1 MKTVFVN
8 PERCIGCRQCEFACA
23 VAHSQSHDPAAAPF
37 ETPRPHSR
45 IHVDAGT
52 AYNTSFPN
60 KCRHCDPAPC
70 VEVCPTDAMHRDS
83 DHGVVLADGHKCIA
97 CAMCAM
103 VCPFDVI
110 TFHTAANGAPPR
122 VVATKCDGC
131 VDRVRAAGIPACVDA
146 CKVDALVF
154 GELNEL
160 IAAGCARESS
170 AMLTSAAATVSL
182 AEREPDGVAGWRA
195 WGASAAHVNEE
206 VRHGKP

>member
-1 MKTVFVN
+1 
-8 PERCIGCRQCEFACA
+8 
-23 VAHSQSHDPAAAPF
+23 
-37 ETPRPHSR
+37 
-45 IHVDAGT
+45 
-52 AYNTSFPN
+52 
-60 KCRHCDPAPC
+60 
-70 VEVCPTDAMHRDS
+70 MHRDS

>member
-70 VEVCPTDAMHRDS
+70 VEVCPTGAMHRDS

-110 TFHTAANGAPPR
+110 TFHTAANGSPPR

>member
-23 VAHSQSHDPAAAPF
+23 VAHSRSHDAAAAPF

-60 KCRHCDPAPC
+60 RCRHCDPAPC
-70 VEVCPTDAMHRDS
+70 AEVCPTGAMHRDS
-83 DHGVVLADGHKCIA
+83 ECDVVLADGHKCIA

-110 TFHTAANGAPPR
+110 TFHSAANGAPPR

-131 VDRVRAAGIPACVDA
+131 VERVRAGGIPACVEA
-146 CKVDALVF
+146 CKVGALVF
-154 GELNEL
+154 GDLNEL

-170 AMLTSAAATVSL
+170 AILTSAAAASL
-182 AEREPDGVAGWRA
+182 AVREPDGVAGWRA
-195 WGASAAHVNEE
+195 WGASATHVNEE

>member
-70 VEVCPTDAMHRDS
+70 VEVCPTGAMHRDS
-83 DHGVVLADGHKCIA
+83 DFGVVLADSHKCIA

-110 TFHTAANGAPPR
+110 TFHAAANGAPPR

-131 VDRVRAAGIPACVDA
+131 VERVRAAGTPACVDA

-170 AMLTSAAATVSL
+170 AMLTSAAATASL

>member
-1 MKTVFVN
+1 VGKLILN
-8 PERCIGCRQCEFACA
+8 KG
-23 VAHSQSHDPAAAPF
+23 VALLLEALSRLDVRALIVGFGEHRPQLEAA
-37 ETPRPHSR
+37 
-45 IHVDAGT
+45 
-52 AYNTSFPN
+52 
-60 KCRHCDPAPC
+60 
-70 VEVCPTDAMHRDS
+70 
-83 DHGVVLADGHKCIA
+83 
-97 CAMCAM
+97 
-103 VCPFDVI
+103 
-110 TFHTAANGAPPR
+110 APPR

>member
-70 VEVCPTDAMHRDS
+70 VEVCPTGAMHRDS